1 MKKAILAGLFG
12 ALALTC
18 ACSYT
23 TPHFANPG
31 DISQATKEGR
41 GTCGIVLGLFRF
53 GDCSINTVARNAGI
67 NEVMVVDSV
76 EANYVFYIKSE
87 TIVRGK

>member
-12 ALALTC
+12 VLALTS
-18 ACSYT
+18 ACTYT
-23 TPHFANPG
+23 VPHFANPG

-41 GTCGIVLGLFRF
+41 GTCGIILGLFRT
-53 GDCSINTVARNAGI
+53 GDCSISTVAKNAGI
-67 NEVMVVDSV
+67 NEVMVVDS
-76 EANYVFYIKSE
+76 EESNYIFYIKSE